1 MLAGALDTYNF
12 PEPRLDA
19 ACRHAVL
26 GGGKRLRPTLVFQ
39 TAACLGEITALTDA
53 AAVAVELVHCYSLV
67 HDDLPAM
74 DNDDLRRGRPTVHK
88 AYDEATAILVGDAL
102 QAMAFATLAERQPA
116 APAGN
121 QVRMVAELARASGPE
136 GMVGGQALDLQATGQ
151 QLSDVELEQMHGLK
165 TGALIRASILLG
177 ALSTRRVE
185 ESLRQ
190 ALESFARAL
199 GLAFQIQDDILD
211 VSGETH
217 VLGKQQGSDAKL
229 DKPTYVSILGLAGAR
244 LARENAHQAAVAALR
259 QLPGDASGLLAL
271 TDHVVAR
278 ST

>member
-1 MLAGALDTYNF
+1 M
-12 PEPRLDA
+12 
-19 ACRHAVL
+19 L

-190 ALESFARAL
+190 ALENFARAL